1 MKTFTRRGAMAL
13 GASFAG
19 AAALAACGEGS
30 GGSSSGVELRM
41 STQQADTAPIVAGFK
56 EWGEAV
62 ASRTEN
68 DVSIEVFPSAQLG
81 SDEDVIEQALNG
93 TNVAVLTD
101 GAAMGNYVKE
111 MGITNMPYITDNYE
125 EVVALTDTDA
135 FRELDEQL
143 REEGI
148 RILAYN
154 WYDGPRNFYTNK
166 EIVVPA
172 DLNSQRIRTAGAPV
186 WQEGIASLGATPVA
200 MPWGEAYNALQSQAI
215 DGVEVQSGSAY
226 PSSLWEVTSTMTR
239 TSHIQLANFILVG
252 ETWAST
258 VPEDVLQIIAE
269 ECVTAATANAQ
280 EVLTATE
287 EFDALMEEEG
297 LIINEV
303 DVEPFREAS
312 QEAYEKLGFEEL
324 RDSVWSEMGKA

>member
-1 MKTFTRRGAMAL
+1 MRTFTRRGAMAL
-13 GASFAG
+13 GASVAG

-30 GGSSSGVELRM
+30 GSGIELRM
-41 STQQADTAPIVAGFK
+41 STQQADSAPIVGGF
-56 EWGEAV
+56 EAWGEAV
-62 ASRTEN
+62 SSRTDGE
-68 DVSIEVFPSAQLG
+68 VSIDIFPSAQLG

-93 TNVAVLTD
+93 VNVAVLTD

-111 MGITNMPYITDNYE
+111 MGITNMPYITDDYDD
-125 EVVALTDTDA
+125 VVALVGTDA
-135 FRELDEQL
+135 FQELDAQL
-143 REEGI
+143 REQGI

-166 EIVVPA
+166 DIVTPA
-172 DLNSQRIRTAGAPV
+172 DLEGQRIRTAGAPV
-186 WQEGIASLGATPVA
+186 WQEGVASLGATPIA
-200 MPWGEAYNALQSQAI
+200 MPWGEAYNALQSGAL

-226 PSSLWEVTSTMTR
+226 PASLWEVTSTMTR

-269 ECVTAATANAQ
+269 ECVTAATDNAQ
-280 EVLTATE
+280 EVVASTE
-287 EFDALMEEEG
+287 EFDSLMEEEG

-303 DVEPFREAS
+303 DIEPFREAS
-312 QEAYEKLGFEEL
+312 QVAYEKLDFVDF
-324 RDSVWSEMGKA
+324 RDAVWSEMGKA

>member
-1 MKTFTRRGAMAL
+1 
-13 GASFAG
+13 
-19 AAALAACGEGS
+19 
-30 GGSSSGVELRM
+30 
-41 STQQADTAPIVAGFK
+41 
-56 EWGEAV
+56 V

-172 DLNSQRIRTAGAPV
+172 DLNGQRIRTAGAPV
-186 WQEGIASLGATPVA
+186 WQEGIASLGATPIA

-258 VPEDVLQIIAE
+258 VPEDVFQIIAE
-269 ECVTAATANAQ
+269 E
-280 EVLTATE
+280 
-287 EFDALMEEEG
+287 
-297 LIINEV
+297 
-303 DVEPFREAS
+303 
-312 QEAYEKLGFEEL
+312 
-324 RDSVWSEMGKA
+324 